1 MYNFSYTSSVFVDEP
16 ATATDETPEETE
28 EVETPEEVEVTEK
41 LGPNS
46 KVKIIGTDNIGEIQ
60 SIDGDVYMVLI
71 NGKVDKYKEE
81 QLQNID
87 DKIKA
92 EEEEEET
99 ETEEVKEENTAN
111 PEEGKD
117 TVQAPEQAFVKGKI
131 TIDFGDFRK

>member
-1 MYNFSYTSSVFVDEP
+1 
-16 ATATDETPEETE
+16 
-28 EVETPEEVEVTEK
+28 
-41 LGPNS
+41 
-46 KVKIIGTDNIGEIQ
+46 
-60 SIDGDVYMVLI
+60 MVLI

-131 TIDFGDFRK
+131 TIDFGDFRKGDSIEIDALGYTSGGDEDPVKLKEPKGDITSIPKKYIQIEDVKAEPLNDKEEETK